1 MMIKSLLSTLILTL
15 IGTLTLT
22 PEATSQDWPQ
32 WRGPTRDGSATSFS
46 EPAVWPEQLTKQWT
60 VSIGQ
65 GYATPIL
72 IGEQIY
78 TYTRQGQEEVVM
90 ALDAKSGDILCRTA
104 YPAKFNMNRAT
115 ANHGPGPKSTPVF
128 HDGRLFTLGISGI
141 VTAFDAKTCNQLW
154 QKPALPTEPLY
165 HTAMSPVVEDDIVIF
180 HVGGHD
186 DGALTAFDITTGD
199 VRWSWNGDG
208 PAYGSPVVFNLEG
221 TRQVVTFTQENL
233 VGVSTATGEL
243 LWSRPFTTPS
253 TTTSQTPIL
262 HKNLVIQ
269 AGRGNGITAFRV
281 VKRGDNWDT
290 ENVWHNDEVS
300 LHMTNG
306 VVVDGI
312 LVGLSHLNS
321 GQYFGLELD
330 TGHVLW
336 TGAARQA
343 ENASI
348 VKAGSKVISLQ
359 NDAELI
365 VLDNIHTGFKP
376 VQSYEVASSE
386 TWSQPVIS
394 GKRLFVKDFT
404 TLTLWTVE

>member
-1 MMIKSLLSTLILTL
+1 MIMKPLLSTLILAL

-46 EPAVWPEQLTKQWT
+46 EPAVWPEQLTKQWA

-78 TYTRQGQEEVVM
+78 TYTRQGQEEVMM

-128 HDGRLFTLGISGI
+128 HGGRLFTLGISGI

-186 DGALTAFDITTGD
+186 DGALTAFDVTTGD

-233 VGVSTATGEL
+233 VGVSVATGEL

-262 HKNLVIQ
+262 HKDLVIQ

-290 ENVWHNDEVS
+290 ENVWHTDEVS

-336 TGAARQA
+336 IGAARQA

-376 VQSYEVASSE
+376 VKSYEVASSE

-394 GKRLFVKDFT
+394 GERLFVKDFT